1 MRQRA
6 VAPTTMVV
14 ESLYFTSSLGLLQ
27 WVQFSVLAIADDA
40 TGGAVHRFVAL
51 IKLPK
56 PPELVIVNA
65 LQTSI
70 SDKASQTPNSV
81 TDPRSLG
88 PTETAQQ
95 VDLIGREVV

>member
-88 PTETAQQ
+88 PNRDCAT
-95 VDLIGREVV
+95 GRFDRS